1 MKKTISKILSIN
13 ILLVFALSNIG
24 CANVISNAPNQTI
37 NQSTSIEQTTAKSAT
52 LTNETNVTNEKYS
65 GKTLNVK
72 LGYDGKTYVL
82 NLFDNQTADDIYRHV
97 SLSTWNLP
105 IYEFEGYENADK
117 FQYYDIPSRYR
128 VTSNPE
134 NIISEKVG
142 DVYYSEPNR
151 MIMFFR
157 DANVPVNYT
166 KVGKISIDEEFTKNV
181 EENPALPGW
190 GNKMIIISR

>member
-1 MKKTISKILSIN
+1 MKKIISKIAALSI
-13 ILLVFALSNIG
+13 LSTLVLSNVG
-24 CANVISNAPNQTI
+24 CANSVNQVPMGTSNNI
-37 NQSTSIEQTTAKSAT
+37 VSSIATETTQIAKT
-52 LTNETNVTNEKYS
+52 DYETFS

-82 NLFDNQTADDIYRHV
+82 ELFNNQTAEDIYNHV
-97 SLSTWNLP
+97 SLATWNLP
-105 IYEFEGYENADK
+105 IYEFSGYDNADK
-117 FQYYDIPSRYR
+117 YQYYDIPSRYK

-134 NIISEKVG
+134 SINIEQVG

-157 DANVPVNYT
+157 NAEIPVNYT
-166 KVGKISIDEEFTKNV
+166 KVGKIKIDNDFTKNV
-181 EENPALPGW
+181 EENPTLQGW

>member
-1 MKKTISKILSIN
+1 MKKIISKIATLSI
-13 ILLVFALSNIG
+13 LSTLVLSNIG
-24 CANVISNAPNQTI
+24 CANSVNQVPMGTSNNI
-37 NQSTSIEQTTAKSAT
+37 VSSITTETTQIAKT
-52 LTNETNVTNEKYS
+52 DNETFS

-82 NLFDNQTADDIYRHV
+82 ELFNNQTAEDIYNHV
-97 SLSTWNLP
+97 SLATWNLP
-105 IYEFEGYENADK
+105 IYEFSGYDNADK
-117 FQYYDIPSRYR
+117 YQYYDIPSRYK

-134 NIISEKVG
+134 SINLEQVG

-157 DANVPVNYT
+157 NAEIPVNYT
-166 KVGKISIDEEFTKNV
+166 KVGKIKIDNDFTKNV
-181 EENPALPGW
+181 EENPTLQGW

>member
-1 MKKTISKILSIN
+1 MKKIISKIATLSI
-13 ILLVFALSNIG
+13 LSTLVLSNIG
-24 CANVISNAPNQTI
+24 CANSVNQVPMETSKSVVSNMIT
-37 NQSTSIEQTTAKSAT
+37 ETTQIAKT
-52 LTNETNVTNEKYS
+52 GNETFS

-82 NLFDNQTADDIYRHV
+82 ELFNNQTAEDIYNHV
-97 SLSTWNLP
+97 SLATWNLP
-105 IYEFEGYENADK
+105 IYEFSGYDNADK
-117 FQYYDIPSRYR
+117 YQYYDIPSRYK

-134 NIISEKVG
+134 SINVEQIG

-157 DANVPVNYT
+157 NAEIPVNYT
-166 KVGKISIDEEFTKNV
+166 KVGKIKIDNDFTKNV
-181 EENPALPGW
+181 EENPTLQGW

>member
-1 MKKTISKILSIN
+1 MKKTISKIAALSI
-13 ILLVFALSNIG
+13 LSTLVLSNIG
-24 CANVISNAPNQTI
+24 CANSVNQVPMGTSNNIVSSITTETTQIAK
-37 NQSTSIEQTTAKSAT
+37 TS
-52 LTNETNVTNEKYS
+52 NETFS

-82 NLFDNQTADDIYRHV
+82 ELFNNQTAEDIYNHV
-97 SLSTWNLP
+97 SLATWNLP
-105 IYEFEGYENADK
+105 IYEFSGYDNADK
-117 FQYYDIPSRYR
+117 YQYYDIPSRYK

-134 NIISEKVG
+134 SINIEQVG

-157 DANVPVNYT
+157 NAEIPVNYT
-166 KVGKISIDEEFTKNV
+166 KVGKIKIDNDFTKNV
-181 EENPALPGW
+181 EENPTLQGW

>member
-1 MKKTISKILSIN
+1 MKKIISKIAALSI
-13 ILLVFALSNIG
+13 LSTLVLSNVG
-24 CANVISNAPNQTI
+24 CANSVNQVSMGTSNNI
-37 NQSTSIEQTTAKSAT
+37 VSSITTETTQVAKT
-52 LTNETNVTNEKYS
+52 GNETFS

-82 NLFDNQTADDIYRHV
+82 ELFNNQTAEDIYNHV
-97 SLSTWNLP
+97 SLATWNLP
-105 IYEFEGYENADK
+105 IYEFSGYDNADK
-117 FQYYDIPSRYR
+117 YQYYDIPSRYK

-134 NIISEKVG
+134 SINIEQVG

-157 DANVPVNYT
+157 NAEIPVNYT
-166 KVGKISIDEEFTKNV
+166 KVGKIKIDNDFTKNV
-181 EENPALPGW
+181 EENPTLQGW